1 MKFISEAEATGI
13 CGIARRTLFYAAEQ
27 KKVRTHYSPRVT
39 ANGRRPRL
47 YCLDDLGADAARKYH
62 EHLLASRAAREEKLP
77 VVQGDGTLIDPQ
89 SGEILWEP
97 VALTASP
104 EWALLEANW
113 RVEIVQQAL
122 AVKKEFKGNAT
133 PALQDLAR
141 KNDIAFST
149 LYNYISSYKFGG
161 YQALLPNWKRPP
173 SIDPQI
179 EGYIKYLWL
188 QPTQLLAS
196 SVHREV
202 LAYATENELKA
213 PSYSTVVRV
222 IQSID
227 EATAT
232 YCRIG
237 RKAWSDKFEPV
248 LRRDYSDLAV
258 GEFLCGDHRELDLFI
273 SDGKRV
279 FRPWLTAWMD
289 LRTRKITGW
298 HIDVAPNS
306 RTIAVSFRNSVLL
319 HGRPGVV
326 YVDNG
331 RDYDSHYLNGQVKK
345 IGKIHYDSELL
356 GVFGH
361 LNVQV
366 IHAIPFCAR
375 SKPIERWF
383 LNIPQQFERALPGWC
398 GRNNK
403 QRPEKLK
410 GEIDRGELLT
420 LDQLRERFTEFVNQY
435 NARVHSEIG
444 CSPNSLWESATP
456 QVLDVR
462 ALDMC
467 LMKHKPAKVCN
478 DGIHLFGMLYW
489 HSKLSGY
496 MGQMLEIRYD
506 TADVGTLYVFSAGQ
520 FVCEAKTAVLGSMK
534 TGEAVMKQ
542 KAKERKAARQRI
554 TNQQRDLQILYS
566 PAAAI
571 AAANEALGPTPDAPA
586 PAPAKR
592 TGKEIKV
599 ITRFDGMAKQV
610 DAEAPAA
617 KSKPSTWEKFTARM
631 EKEMAAQETQQADA
645 ERIKKEKQD
654 RQLRRALGEDF
665 QQILGGQ

>member
-1 MKFISEAEATGI
+1 MKYISEAEAVGI
-13 CGIARRTLFYAAEQ
+13 CGVPSRTLQRYAENG
-27 KKVRTHYSPRVT
+27 KVRTRHSTQVS

-47 YCLDDLGADAARKYH
+47 FCLDDLGPEAARKYH
-62 EHLLASRAAREEKLP
+62 EHLLASRAAREAKLP
-77 VVQGDGTLIDPQ
+77 IVQGDGTLIDPQ
-89 SGEILWEP
+89 SGEILREP
-97 VALTASP
+97 VALTAAP
-104 EWALLEANW
+104 EWALIEANW
-113 RVEIVQQAL
+113 RMEIVQKAL
-122 AVKKEFKGNAT
+122 AIKKEFKGNAT
-133 PALQDLAR
+133 PVLQDLAR

-149 LYNYISSYKFGG
+149 LYNYLSSYKFGG

-173 SIDPQI
+173 SIEPQI

-188 QPTQLLAS
+188 QPTQPLAS

-202 LAYATENELKA
+202 VAYATENELKA

-258 GEFLCGDHRELDLFI
+258 GEFLCGDHRELDLFV
-273 SDGKRV
+273 SDGKRI

-289 LRTRKITGW
+289 LRSRKITGW
-298 HIDVAPNS
+298 HIDIEPNS
-306 RTIAVSFRNSVLL
+306 RTIAVAFRNAVLT
-319 HGRPGVV
+319 HGRPGTV
-326 YVDNG
+326 YIDNG
-331 RDYDSHYLNGQVKK
+331 KDYDSHYLNGQVKK
-345 IGKIHYDSELL
+345 IGKIHYDAELT

-361 LNVQV
+361 LNVGV
-366 IHAIPFCAR
+366 IHAIPYCAR

-383 LNIPQQFERALPGWC
+383 LNIPQQFERELPGWC

-420 LDQLRERFTEFVNQY
+420 LEQLRERFTVFVAEY
-435 NARVHSEIG
+435 HARVHSEIG
-444 CSPNSLWESATP
+444 CSPNSLWEDATP
-456 QVLDVR
+456 QIPDAR

-467 LMKHKPAKVCN
+467 LMKHKPAKVFN
-478 DGIHLFGMLYW
+478 DGIHLFGLLYW
-489 HSKLSGY
+489 HTKLSGY
-496 MGQMLEIRYD
+496 MGQTLEIRYD
-506 TADVGTLYVFSAGQ
+506 TADVSTLYIFAAGQ

-534 TGEAVMKQ
+534 TGEAVIKQ

-554 TNQQRDLQILYS
+554 TNYQSDLQILYN
-566 PAAAI
+566 PAAAVQ
-571 AAANEALGPTPDAPA
+571 AANESLSPTPEAPA

-592 TGKEIKV
+592 SRAIKV

-610 DAEAPAA
+610 AEEKPATPA
-617 KSKPSTWEKFTARM
+617 TPKKWDRFVAQM
-631 EKEMAAQETQQADA
+631 EGELAFQQEQQAESDRLKQ
-645 ERIKKEKQD
+645 ERRD
-654 RQLRRALGEDF
+654 RQLRRALGEEF
-665 QQILGGQ
+665 QIEGSGA